1 MNKVEHIGIAVN
13 SVKLAGEI
21 YSKLLNTPV
30 YKTEIVESEHVVTA
44 FLQSGPNK
52 IELLEALNDDS
63 AIAKFIARKGEGVH
77 HIAFEVDDIEAE
89 MKRLKNEGFVL
100 LNDRP
105 KQGADNKMVCFVHP
119 KEANGVLIELCQSY
133 DYPEK
138 AKRAGLTLEDEI
150 CLFQFRNKLIIPD
163 DLLAYLK
170 LTDEE
175 IDAYNEDM
183 FVFYKFSE
191 FKSVKEEVGDYGG
204 IPDYRKIVNVLPKHQ
219 NCFVFAEYSIHLM
232 VFAIRLY
239 DRKSDKNEVYTI
251 CGSSYEIVAN
261 SFEEF
266 IATYKDDF
274 SNVLI

>member
-1 MNKVEHIGIAVN
+1 MNKVEHIGIAVTDI
-13 SVKLAGEI
+13 SVAGNI
-21 YSKLLNTPV
+21 YEKLLNTPV
-30 YKTEIVESEHVVTA
+30 YKTETVTSEGVLTA
-44 FLQSGPNK
+44 FLQTGPNK
-52 IELLEALNDDS
+52 VELLQALNDDS
-63 AIAKFIARKGEGVH
+63 PIAKFIAKKGEGIH
-77 HIAFEVDDIEAE
+77 HIAFEVDDIVAE
-89 MKRLKNEGFVL
+89 MHRLKKEGFVL
-100 LNDRP
+100 LNDEP
-105 KQGADNKMVCFVHP
+105 KQGADNKLVCFVHP
-119 KEANGVLIELCQSY
+119 KSANGVLIELCQAY

-138 AKRAGLTLEDEI
+138 AKRPELSLEDEI
-150 CLFQFRNKLIIPD
+150 CLFQFRNKLIIPG

-175 IDAYNEDM
+175 IDSYNRDM

-191 FKSVKEEVGDYGG
+191 FKSVKDEVGNYGG
-204 IPDYRKIVNVLPKHQ
+204 TPDYRQIVNILPEHE

-239 DRKSDKNEVYTI
+239 GYGSDKNEVYAI

-266 IATYKDDF
+266 IARYKDDI